1 MAESVLDQES
11 DMATPDARTSE
22 LGQAV
27 LEITIILPVLL
38 GVFFLA
44 LAFAAGWNV
53 HHLSAS
59 ISLEGASLQSAVP
72 GQGVGF
78 VGGTGQRVAPSAG
91 LTTEIADF
99 SYAWLAGY
107 GVRGER
113 FTVHGATNI
122 PWAPFGLALDSP
134 VRGTTYTP
142 IWEFNGAP

>member
-1 MAESVLDQES
+1 M
-11 DMATPDARTSE
+11 TTRPARKSE
-22 LGQAV
+22 RGQAV

-38 GVFFLA
+38 GIFFLA

-59 ISLEGASLQSAVP
+59 LSLEGASLQSASP

-78 VGGTGQRVAPSAG
+78 VGSTGQQAAPSAG
-91 LTTEIADF
+91 LASEVANF
-99 SYAWLAGY
+99 EYAWLAGY

-113 FTVHGATNI
+113 FTVHGATHI

-142 IWEFNGAP
+142 VWEFNGAP